1 MKIRAPAKINLGL
14 EVVRKRPDGYHD
26 ILTLFQSI
34 SLADEL
40 EFRAAPRGEI
50 RLRGDDPEISWDES
64 NLVHRAARL
73 LRETTGAQAGAAIS
87 VRKKIPAGKGLG
99 GGSADA
105 AMTLY
110 GLNALWETGLDRPAL
125 AKLGKELGADVPYF
139 LTGGLCLGRERGD
152 IVEPLADL
160 PALPVVLALPPFPVL
175 TADIYRAYPAALT
188 SEGRDS
194 RIVGFFEAQDK
205 DFGRLENGLETVIF
219 RSYPQLAE
227 LKSLFR
233 DRGAALSLVSGS
245 GSAVFGLFQDRERAE
260 AALAVTRTALRRRV
274 RAVLV
279 ETLSRE
285 RYWESVRAGV

>member
-1 MKIRAPAKINLGL
+1 MRIKAFAKINLGL

-34 SLADEL
+34 SLADEV
-40 EFRAAPRGEI
+40 EFRPAPRGE
-50 RLRGDDPEISWDES
+50 LLVRGDDPGVPWDES
-64 NLVHRAARL
+64 NLVHRAACL
-73 LRETTGAQAGAAIS
+73 LRERTRAEAGAAIA
-87 VRKKIPAGKGLG
+87 VRKMIPSGKGLG

-125 AKLGKELGADVPYF
+125 AGLAKELGADVPYF

-152 IVEPLADL
+152 VVEPLPDL
-160 PALPVVLALPPFPVL
+160 PALPVVLALPSFPVL
-175 TADIYRAYPAALT
+175 TADIYRAFPAALT

-194 RIVGFFEAQDK
+194 KIVRFFEAQDK

-245 GSAVFGLFQDRERAE
+245 GSAVYGLFQDRERAE
-260 AALAVTRTALRRRV
+260 AARDAVGRLV
-274 RAVLV
+274 PAVLV
-279 ETLSRE
+279 ETLSRD
-285 RYWESVRAGV
+285 RYWESLRAGV